1 MQLCENH
8 DNLMESNK
16 EQSLIENQTAKLSCL
31 VTTITF
37 PDITKL

>member
-16 EQSLIENQTAKLSCL
+16 EQSLIENQTAMLSCS
-31 VTTITF
+31 VSTIIVF
-37 PDITKL
+37 DNTKL